1 MEHPIRY
8 NTVFGILLLLVGLFT
23 LGVGVMVGKAM
34 LILVGALNAA
44 VGFGFTT
51 RPFVVVTARGVEMKN
66 LLGMTMRTHAVPRE
80 HLAVRGG
87 SIVDARSGKK
97 LAGGMLARRED
108 LEALERAL
116 AKK

>member
-1 MEHPIRY
+1 MEHSIRY
-8 NTVFGILLLLVGLFT
+8 NAVFGALLLLLGLFT
-23 LGVGVMVGKAM
+23 LGVGVVVGKPM
-34 LILVGALNAA
+34 LLLVGALNTL
-44 VGFGFTT
+44 VGLGFTT
-51 RPFVVVTARGVEMKN
+51 RPFALVTDRGVEMKN
-66 LLGMTMRTHAVPRE
+66 LLGMTMKTHAVPKE

-108 LEALERAL
+108 LESLERML